1 MPRSSSP
8 SVLLELF
15 GPYGLLELMVHV
27 DFWIYGSIW
36 TSGTPGPYG
45 LLELLVHVD
54 FWNSWSIWTSIT
66 ILSKTLLV
74 ESSLVQLIHSTSS
87 GPTHL
92 SKILLVESL
101 LIQLIHS
108 TSSGPTHLSETLLV
122 ESLLIQLIHSTSSG
136 PTQSDLVVV
145 VSPHTASTG
154 LLDHRLLEYLVLQC
168 HSVLFS
174 CSHMIQLIHS
184 TSSGLI

>member
-1 MPRSSSP
+1 M
-8 SVLLELF
+8 
-15 GPYGLLELMVHV
+15 G
-27 DFWIYGSIW
+27 
-36 TSGTPGPYG
+36 TSGTPSPCG
-45 LLELLVHVD
+45 LLELLVRMD
-54 FWNSWSIWTSIT
+54 YWIWNSWSIWTSIT

-74 ESSLVQLIHSTSS
+74 ESSLV
-87 GPTHL
+87 
-92 SKILLVESL
+92 
-101 LIQLIHS
+101 QLIHS

-184 TSSGLI
+184 TSSGLIAPFDSPRTASTGLLDLRLLEYLVSQCHSLL